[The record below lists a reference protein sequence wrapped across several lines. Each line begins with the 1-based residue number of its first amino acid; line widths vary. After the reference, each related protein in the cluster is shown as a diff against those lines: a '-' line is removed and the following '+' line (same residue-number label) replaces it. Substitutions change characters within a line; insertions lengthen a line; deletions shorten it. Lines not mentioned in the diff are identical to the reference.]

1 MADWLRLWHG
11 TVTDTKFLWVARRS
25 GARFGDV
32 VAACVPCNR
41 SKGAMTLEQWRARK

>member
-11 TVTDTKFLWVARRS
+11 TVSDNKFLWVERKS

-32 VAACVPCNR
+32 MAVVHPR
-41 SKGAMTLEQWRARK
+41 ERGEH